1 MASTYEPDRHA
12 TDVVVVQREHHTGR
26 IIRLLIAAIIA
37 AAVIAM
43 GLDNRQ
49 KVRVGY
55 PTGHANVALWIVLI
69 GAAIAGIIIGW
80 LIKHRPHRH

>member
-12 TDVVVVQREHHTGR
+12 SDVVVVQRNHHTGR
-26 IIRLLIAAIIA
+26 IIRLLVAALIA
-37 AAVIAM
+37 AAVIAV

-55 PTGHANVALWIVLI
+55 PSGHTNTPMWIVLI
-69 GAAIAGIIIGW
+69 AAAIAGIIIGW